1 MAEVV
6 LASASEKQIWTTK
19 YLREYVRE
27 SGFMPYMGVA
37 EDNIIRV
44 RNELKTE
51 GGAYI
56 NVPLITRLKGRG
68 VRGAEVLKGNE
79 DDLGNFND
87 QVRIDWIRNG
97 VKVPKSTSYKTDID
111 LFDAAKPALR
121 TWDAELLRDDIIDA
135 LASIIV
141 PGSTDAN
148 GIAGTDSSVL
158 YANASA
164 AQRNT
169 FLTNN
174 SDRILFGNSK
184 SNASSGVWATALGNV
199 DSTNDKLTASTALL
213 AKRMARTAGQAA
225 GSINIRPFKSDM
237 TAGREWYVMFVNSLS
252 FRDLASDTTIINA
265 NTQARAREGDAI
277 ERNPLF
283 QDGDLL
289 YGGII
294 FREIPEIPVLT
305 GVGAAGIDVGM
316 NFLCGQSAVTV
327 AYGQDPVFRTD
338 LKEDYEFRPGVAIE
352 ELRGIKK
359 TSYAGRQYGVVTLLN
374 AAVADA

>member
-6 LASASEKQIWTTK
+6 LASASEKQTWVTNF
-19 YLREYVRE
+19 LREYVRE
-27 SGFMPYMGVA
+27 SGFMPYMGTA
-37 EDNIIRV
+37 EDNIIRI
-44 RNELKTE
+44 RNELKSE

-111 LFDAAKPALR
+111 LFGAAKPQLR

-135 LASIIV
+135 LA
-141 PGSTDAN
+141 
-148 GIAGTDSSVL
+148 AGTDSSVL

-164 AQRNT
+164 AQRNA
-169 FLTNN
+169 FLVNN
-174 SDRILFGNSK
+174 SDRILFGKSK

-199 DSTNDKLTASTALL
+199 DATDDKLTASTAML
-213 AKRMARTAGQAA
+213 AKRMARTAGQGA
-225 GSINIRPFKSDM
+225 GGINIRPFKSDM
-237 TAGREWYVMFVNSLS
+237 TAGREWFVMFVNSLS
-252 FRDLASDTTIINA
+252 FRDLAADSTIIQA

-289 YGGII
+289 YNGII

-327 AYGQDPVFRTD
+327 AYGQDPVFRVD
-338 LKEDYEFRPGVAIE
+338 MKEDYEFRPGVAIE

-359 TSYAGRQYGVVTLLN
+359 TSYAGKQYGVVTLLN

>member
-6 LASASEKQIWTTK
+6 LASASEKQKWITAFLT
-19 YLREYVRE
+19 EYVRE
-27 SGFMPYMGVA
+27 SGFMPYMGTGA
-37 EDNIIRV
+37 DNIIRI
-44 RNELKTE
+44 RNELKNE
-51 GGAYI
+51 GGAII

-111 LFDAAKPALR
+111 LFSAAKPQLR
-121 TWDAELLRDDIIDA
+121 SWDAELLRDDIIDA

-141 PGSTDAN
+141 PGAADIN
-148 GIAGTDSSVL
+148 GIPGNDSAVL

-164 AQRNT
+164 AQRNA
-169 FLTNN
+169 FLVANA
-174 SDRILFGNSK
+174 DRILFGNSK
-184 SNASSGVWATALGNV
+184 ANASSGVWATALGTIDN
-199 DSTNDKLTASTALL
+199 TNDKLTASTALL
-213 AKRMARTAGQAA
+213 AKRMARTAGQAS

-237 TAGREWYVMFVNSLS
+237 TAGREWFVMFCNSLS
-252 FRDLASDTTIINA
+252 FRDLAADPVIIQA

-289 YGGII
+289 YNGII
-294 FREIPEIPVLT
+294 FREIPEIPVIP
-305 GVGAAGIDVGM
+305 GVGAGGIDVGF
-316 NFLCGQSAVTV
+316 NFLTGQSAVTV
-327 AYGQDPVFRTD
+327 AYGQDPAFRTD

-359 TSYAGRQYGVVTLLN
+359 VSYAGKQYGVVTLVN